1 MSMTSGYLR
10 YVDVSDSEIVFT
22 AANDLWLAPLAGGKA
37 QRLTASGA
45 QVICPVFSPS
55 GRSIAWVSWVDG
67 APDVYVLD
75 RDSGEVARLTYWSQP
90 GTRTVGWLDDERVI
104 VSSAFSGPFPQA
116 PRLFS
121 LDSRGDVTPLKL
133 GQARSVSYGPNGA
146 IALVTANGRD
156 SSMWKRYRGGTA
168 SKIWLDARGTGEWV
182 TILPGELAGKYAAGW
197 FGDRLFF
204 SSDLGAGQ
212 RVITDPTAQAQL
224 YSVNAQGE
232 DLQQHTF
239 HDRTLGYVRD
249 PRTDGKTIVYHARGR
264 LYAMSGLDA
273 EPKEIEIDLGI
284 PAPAPLRLSPEENL
298 GTVIVDQLGN
308 GSLVDWRGA
317 AYYLTHRAG
326 PARAVSALPGVRVR
340 EPGILGKT
348 GKAIVVT
355 DAEGEDALEIV
366 SLTTADDPERIAHG
380 KLGRVLHL
388 AANPAGDTVATV
400 SHDGVVRIV
409 RLSGEIIAA
418 GVSKEGEA
426 TDLVWSPDGRY
437 LVWRSAVGNEGDRGQ
452 LVCVDTSTKPGKDGY
467 QAVALTKGTY
477 DDRSP
482 AFTADGKYLA
492 FLSARN
498 FDPSYDEHF
507 FALSFG
513 SSYRPWLVPLKAD
526 EPAPFGVAADG
537 WALGKDEDES
547 ESGKKG
553 KDKKK
558 PLSVEID
565 VDGFEDRLVAFPV
578 PAGEYRELTAAKG
591 GLLWI
596 HEGGDR
602 GVLGSTYVNA
612 KGKAEDALERFDL
625 ETRRLEVLV
634 PKVADYSVSG
644 NGERIVVRHD
654 NELTVLPADKKIS
667 DDDDP
672 DRVQVDLSRLRREIN
687 PRDEWR
693 QMFDENG
700 RLMQQHFWRAD
711 LDGVDWAGVLADYRP
726 VVERLHTRDD
736 LVDLLWEVV
745 AELNT
750 SHCYVIP
757 PAPPIDTKLSTG
769 KLGAD
774 LTRNSRGIV
783 IERILPSDSTDPRA
797 WSPLAAAGVGA
808 KPGDVI
814 VAIDGQPVAG
824 VQQVG
829 ALLQGAVGKPVEIT
843 LGKGKKKPRRVA
855 VVPIASETP
864 LRYQD
869 WVASRK
875 AYVAKAS
882 GGRLGY
888 VHVPDMQANGWA
900 QIHRMIDEA
909 TRSEGVILDVRYNN
923 GGHTS
928 QMVIERFSRQVISW
942 DYGRYYFSPMTYP
955 ACAVRGPVVLVTNQW
970 AGSDGDIVNA
980 VAQARGLGP
989 VVGERTWGGVIGI
1002 DGRFNLVD
1010 GTEVTQPRYATW
1022 IEKHGWDVENYGVDP
1037 DVEVIVD
1044 PAAWENEADIQLDT
1058 AVAIALRTLEEK
1070 PAAIAPTLP
1079 EMRFSPKS

>member
-1 MSMTSGYLR
+1 MTSGYLR

-22 AANDLWLAPLAGGKA
+22 AANDLWLAPLAGGRA
-37 QRLTASGA
+37 QRLTSSGA
-45 QVICPVFSPS
+45 QAICPVFSPS

-67 APDVYVLD
+67 APDVYVFD

-90 GTRTVGWLDDERVI
+90 GTRTVGWLDDEHVI
-104 VSSAFSGPFPQA
+104 VSSAFNGPFPQA

-121 LDSRGDVTPLKL
+121 LDSRGDAVPLKL
-133 GQARSVSYGPNGA
+133 GQARSVAFGPNGSVA
-146 IALVTANGRD
+146 VVTANGRD

-168 SKIWLDARGTGEWV
+168 SKIWLDAEGTGIWKTV
-182 TILPGELAGKYAAGW
+182 LPDELAGKYAAGW
-197 FGDRLFF
+197 YGERLFF

-212 RVITDPTAQAQL
+212 REITDPTAQAQL
-224 YSVNAQGE
+224 YSVNAIGE

-239 HDRTLGYVRD
+239 HDHTHGYVRD

-264 LYAMSGLDA
+264 LYAMAGLDSA
-273 EPKEIEIDLGI
+273 PKEIVVDLGI
-284 PAPAPLRLSPEENL
+284 PVPGLQRLSPEENL
-298 GTVIVDQLGN
+298 GAVIVDHLGN
-308 GSLVDWRGA
+308 GSLVEWRGA
-317 AYYLTHRAG
+317 AFYLTHRAG
-326 PARAVSALPGVRVR
+326 PARAISALPGVRVR
-340 EPGILGKT
+340 EPEILGET
-348 GKAIVVT
+348 GKAVLVT

-366 SLTTADDPERIAHG
+366 SLTMADDPVRIAQAE
-380 KLGRVLHL
+380 LGRVLHL
-388 AANPAGDTVATV
+388 ASNPAGDAVAV
-400 SHDGVVRIV
+400 ISHDGVVRIV
-409 RLSGEIIAA
+409 RVTGEVTKA
-418 GVSKEGEA
+418 GSSREGEA

-437 LVWRSAVGNEGDRGQ
+437 LVWRSAVGNEGERGH
-452 LVCVDTSTKPGKDGY
+452 LVCIDTSTEPGSDGY
-467 QAVALTKGTY
+467 QTVALTKGTY

-498 FDPSYDEHF
+498 FDPSYDEHY

-526 EPAPFGVAADG
+526 EPAPFGVSADG
-537 WALGKDEDES
+537 WALGKAADTAADEKTKD
-547 ESGKKG
+547 
-553 KDKKK
+553 DKK
-558 PLSVEID
+558 PVQVEID
-565 VDGFEDRLVAFPV
+565 FAGFEDRLVPFPV
-578 PAGEYRELTAAKG
+578 PAGEYRKLRAAG
-591 GLLWI
+591 TGLLWI

-602 GVLGSTYVNA
+602 GVLGSTYANA

-634 PKVADYSVSG
+634 KKLSDYSVSG
-644 NGERIVVRHD
+644 NGERIVVQNKED
-654 NELTVLPADKKIS
+654 WVVLPADKKVS

-672 DRVQVDLSRLRREIN
+672 DRVQIDLARLRREIN

-700 RLMQQHFWRAD
+700 RLMRQHFWRAD
-711 LDGVDWAGVLADYRP
+711 LDGVDWTAVLADYRP
-726 VVERLHTRDD
+726 VVERLFTRDD
-736 LVDLLWEVV
+736 FVDLLWETV

-750 SHCYVIP
+750 SHCYVVP
-757 PAPPIDTKLSTG
+757 PNPPIDTKLSTG

-774 LTRNSRGIV
+774 LERNAHGIV
-783 IERILPSDSTDPRA
+783 ITRILPSDSTDPKA
-797 WSPLAAAGVGA
+797 WSPMAAAGVGA

-814 VAIDGQPVAG
+814 VAIDGQPVAE
-824 VQQVG
+824 VDQVG
-829 ALLQGAVGKPVEIT
+829 SLLQGAVGKPVEVT
-843 LGKGKKKPRRVA
+843 LARGAAPQRRVA
-855 VVPIASETP
+855 VVPVATETP
-864 LRYQD
+864 LRYQE

-928 QMVIERFSRQVISW
+928 QLVIERFSRQVSAW
-942 DYGRYYFSPMTYP
+942 DYGRYYESPVTYP

-980 VAQARGLGP
+980 VAQARGLGQI
-989 VVGERTWGGVIGI
+989 VGERTWGGVIGI
-1002 DGRFNLVD
+1002 DGRFHLVD

-1022 IEKHGWDVENYGVDP
+1022 IEKHGWGVENYGVDP

-1044 PAAWENEADIQLDT
+1044 PAAWEDEADIQLDA
-1058 AVAIALRTLEEK
+1058 AVAIALRTLDEK
-1070 PAAIAPTLP
+1070 PAVTAPELP
-1079 EMRFSPKS
+1079 GMRFSPKK